1 MRDINDL
8 NHEYLSD
15 KAFVTKNILSSGSTV
30 YLGKLRIDEWM
41 VKKIYTNSTTT
52 EKEIT
57 VANKYNNTN
66 YTDLTTAWANKLT
79 LTYE

>member
-15 KAFVTKNILSSGSTV
+15 KTFRLKYHVTIGTTD
-30 YLGKLRIDEWM
+30 YLGKIRTDEWM
-41 VKKIYTNSTTT
+41 VKKIYTNSTTS
-52 EKEIT
+52 EVELSI
-57 VANKYNNTN
+57 ANKYNNTN
-66 YTDLTTAWANKLT
+66 YTTLATAWADKLT